1 MKRVKVLASYSVLML
16 AAAAL
21 KAQAPKLP
29 GVSIELGIASATFK
43 QSFSSDCCGP
53 TREATGSAFSV
64 RIKRRTTRFIAVG
77 VEVGASATP
86 RPDMRWL
93 MAIGTIAPSRR
104 FAPWAQVGAGLVGQ
118 PGECPADAPDTS
130 PDCKTAITLGGVV
143 GVGVRWSL
151 LSNLAIGLETAFV
164 TGTSRGE
171 RRFSTQRYGLTLR
184 LQ

>member
-86 RPDMRWL
+86 RPDMRDRKSTRL
-93 MAIGTIAPSRR
+93 NSSHT
-104 FAPWAQVGAGLVGQ
+104 V
-118 PGECPADAPDTS
+118 TS
-130 PDCKTAITLGGVV
+130 YA
-143 GVGVRWSL
+143 
-151 LSNLAIGLETAFV
+151 
-164 TGTSRGE
+164 
-171 RRFSTQRYGLTLR
+171 
-184 LQ
+184 